1 MLAGVNPLDLVGPLT
16 LPPRLVRRALDDLH
30 AVARAAREI
39 SAALDGFERRADEV
53 TRQLDTAL
61 AMLARIETMGGRID
75 ARAEA
80 ILGMGEGIEESVG
93 AVLTQGAAIEQAA
106 RELALSGA
114 ALAEALPTLQRGLEI
129 AEPLEGVVE
138 RVGRI
143 VDRLPGGP
151 RRAAGPGPTA
161 D

>member
-1 MLAGVNPLDLVGPLT
+1 MLASVNPLGVVGPLT
-16 LPPRLVRRALDDLH
+16 LPPRLVLRALDDLH
-30 AVARAAREI
+30 AIATAAREI
-39 SAALDGFERRADEV
+39 SAALDGFERRADAV
-53 TRQLDTAL
+53 GGQLDAAL
-61 AMLARIETMGGRID
+61 ALLARIETMGERID

-80 ILGMGEGIEESVG
+80 ILGMGQRIEQSAT
-93 AVLTQGAAIEQAA
+93 AVLDQGMAVEQAA

-138 RVGRI
+138 RLGRM

-151 RRAAGPGPTA
+151 RRAAGPGPAA